1 MSLPSLSTTP
11 EQQNSRLPEWR
22 VPLAELSVTEDEIQ
36 DVVRVLRSRW
46 WTSGP
51 ETEALEKEFAGYLGC
66 RHAIT
71 VSNCTAALQLAF
83 LALRL
88 SPEEEVVLPSL
99 NFVAAA
105 NSILHIGS
113 IPQFADVDS
122 ISSPLISAESIEK
135 ALTRRTRG
143 LCVMHYAGYPCSMDS
158 IMDLARRRGLWVIED
173 AAHAPGAM
181 WKGIPCGRWG
191 DVGCFSFFGNKNLTC
206 AEGGILTTESDDLAK
221 KLRLL
226 RSHGMT
232 SLTWDRFRGHSFS
245 YDVTIPGYNFRMDD
259 IRASLLRGQLRSLDR
274 FNRLRKERVGW
285 YRELLGQDARWE
297 IAFGNHA
304 GISAHHLFTVVLAE
318 GIARQEVISFLKS
331 RGIQTSIHYPPI
343 HQFSY
348 YRDLQYSKGILKNTE
363 DLGRRILTLP
373 LYPDMTLE
381 QVEFVCG
388 SFREAI
394 DKETGNTHGG

>member
-1 MSLPSLSTTP
+1 MSLPSLSIIP
-11 EQQNSRLPEWR
+11 EQQNSRSPEWR

-66 RHAIT
+66 RHAIA
-71 VSNCTAALQLAF
+71 VSNGTAALQLAF
-83 LALRL
+83 MALRL

-105 NSILHIGS
+105 NSILHTGS
-113 IPQFADVDS
+113 IPQFADVSS
-122 ISSPLISAESIEK
+122 INSPVVSAESIEK
-135 ALTRRTRG
+135 ILTKKTRG
-143 LCVMHYAGYPCSMDS
+143 LCVMHYGGYPCSMDA
-158 IMDLARRRGLWVIED
+158 IMDLARQHGLWVVED
-173 AAHAPGAM
+173 AAHAPGAS

-191 DVGCFSFFGNKNLTC
+191 DIGCFSFFGNKNLTC

-245 YDVTIPGYNFRMDD
+245 YDVTIPGFNFRMDD
-259 IRASLLRGQLRSLDR
+259 IRASLLRAQLRSLDR

-285 YRELLGQDARWE
+285 YREMLGQDPRWE
-297 IAFGNHA
+297 IAFENYSE
-304 GISAHHLFTVVLAE
+304 ISAYHLLTVVVGE
-318 GIARQEVISFLKS
+318 GIPRQEVMRFLKS

-348 YRDLQYSKGILKNTE
+348 YRELPYSRGILKNTE

-394 DKETGNTHGG
+394 DREARNSYAG